1 MENPNSPKNSNS
13 LDKRAMISL
22 SFELGY
28 IIALPL
34 VIFGLVGKWLDGRM
48 GNEFPVMTLI
58 GIGLAIFA
66 TTLWIINKLRK
77 YIK

>member
-1 MENPNSPKNSNS
+1 MENRQIPQKSNN
-13 LDKRAMISL
+13 LDKPALISL

-34 VIFGLVGKWLDGRM
+34 VAFGFVGKWLDSRM
-48 GNEFPVMTLI
+48 GNEFPVMSLI
-58 GIGLAIFA
+58 GIGLAILS
-66 TTLWIINKLRK
+66 TVLWLIKRLKR